1 MGGLDNLAELKVLN
15 LAGNQIRKISNMQG
29 LISLEELNIRRNRIR
44 STTGLVSTTLEK
56 LFISNNELQ
65 VYLIRGATGKAHAPM
80 PDKTPIT
87 VMRRRFLFF
96 KIKVRPRSC
105 RSYPLW
111 RPWPIHL
118 PISKKQI
125 NRFAITL

>member
-65 VYLIRGATGKAHAPM
+65 VYLIRGATGKVRVPM

-96 KIKVRPRSC
+96 KIKVRPRPC

-111 RPWPIHL
+111 RPCL
-118 PISKKQI
+118 
-125 NRFAITL
+125 

>member
-56 LFISNNELQ
+56 LLISNNELQ
-65 VYLIRGATGKAHAPM
+65 VYLFKA
-80 PDKTPIT
+80 
-87 VMRRRFLFF
+87 
-96 KIKVRPRSC
+96 
-105 RSYPLW
+105 
-111 RPWPIHL
+111 IHL
-118 PISKKQI
+118 PISKEQI
-125 NRFAITL
+125 DFVLKLPPAPWKVLQLGAGPESL

>member
-65 VYLIRGATGKAHAPM
+65 VYLIRGATGKARARPCQ
-80 PDKTPIT
+80 IT
-87 VMRRRFLFF
+87 AGANIVFESRRRCDGLVFQNLAF
-96 KIKVRPRSC
+96 SG
-105 RSYPLW
+105 
-111 RPWPIHL
+111 
-118 PISKKQI
+118 
-125 NRFAITL
+125 

>member
-65 VYLIRGATGKAHAPM
+65 VYLIRGATGKARVPM
-80 PDKTPIT
+80 PDKTPIM
-87 VMRRRFLFF
+87 VPSCRFLFF
-96 KIKVRPRSC
+96 KIKVRPRSY

-111 RPWPIHL
+111 RPCL
-118 PISKKQI
+118 FTYLYQRNK
-125 NRFAITL
+125 

>member
-65 VYLIRGATGKAHAPM
+65 VHLPKFRGATGKAPAPM
-80 PDKTPIT
+80 SDKTPINGDAPPL
-87 VMRRRFLFF
+87 RQPLFIF
-96 KIKVRPRSC
+96 
-105 RSYPLW
+105 
-111 RPWPIHL
+111 
-118 PISKKQI
+118 Q
-125 NRFAITL
+125 NQG

>member
-65 VYLIRGATGKAHAPM
+65 VYLFKAIHQPTYIKGTNKFCVETTPCTVESAGARCM
-80 PDKTPIT
+80 P
-87 VMRRRFLFF
+87 
-96 KIKVRPRSC
+96 
-105 RSYPLW
+105 
-111 RPWPIHL
+111 
-118 PISKKQI
+118 
-125 NRFAITL
+125 

>member
-65 VYLIRGATGKAHAPM
+65 VYLFR
-80 PDKTPIT
+80 D
-87 VMRRRFLFF
+87 FLT
-96 KIKVRPRSC
+96 IKKSLTYLV
-105 RSYPLW
+105 
-111 RPWPIHL
+111 
-118 PISKKQI
+118 
-125 NRFAITL
+125 

>member
-65 VYLIRGATGKAHAPM
+65 VYLFKA
-80 PDKTPIT
+80 I
-87 VMRRRFLFF
+87 V
-96 KIKVRPRSC
+96 
-105 RSYPLW
+105 
-111 RPWPIHL
+111 IHL
-118 PISKKQI
+118 SISKEQI
-125 NRFAITL
+125 NFVSKLPPALWKVLQLGAGPESL

>member
-65 VYLIRGATGKAHAPM
+65 VYL
-80 PDKTPIT
+80 
-87 VMRRRFLFF
+87 FF
-96 KIKVRPRSC
+96 KLFTYLSTYRIFSYSFRGNYCFLNFALFTVTFDLYFINLNSC
-105 RSYPLW
+105 RRNYQGRKL
-111 RPWPIHL
+111 
-118 PISKKQI
+118 
-125 NRFAITL
+125 FAEIRYLHSL

>member
-65 VYLIRGATGKAHAPM
+65 VYLIRGATGKVRVPM

-87 VMRRRFLFF
+87 VMRRCFLFF

-105 RSYPLW
+105 QSYPLW
-111 RPWPIHL
+111 RPCGQQ
-118 PISKKQI
+118 SS
-125 NRFAITL
+125 

>member
-65 VYLIRGATGKAHAPM
+65 VYLFKAIHQPTYIKGANKFCVET
-80 PDKTPIT
+80 TPCT
-87 VMRRRFLFF
+87 VESATARC
-96 KIKVRPRSC
+96 RP
-105 RSYPLW
+105 
-111 RPWPIHL
+111 
-118 PISKKQI
+118 
-125 NRFAITL
+125 

>member
-65 VYLIRGATGKAHAPM
+65 VYLIRGATGKAGVPM

-87 VMRRRFLFF
+87 HRCLKGPFNTF
-96 KIKVRPRSC
+96 
-105 RSYPLW
+105 
-111 RPWPIHL
+111 
-118 PISKKQI
+118 SKNTFQKGFI
-125 NRFAITL
+125 

>member
-65 VYLIRGATGKAHAPM
+65 VYL
-80 PDKTPIT
+80 
-87 VMRRRFLFF
+87 F
-96 KIKVRPRSC
+96 KV
-105 RSYPLW
+105 
-111 RPWPIHL
+111 IHL
-118 PISKKQI
+118 LTYIKGTNKFCVETTPCTVESAAA
-125 NRFAITL
+125 RCRP